1 MDPFSYLSNASPE
14 SVEALYQAYLQH
26 PDNVDE
32 TWRNFFKGFEFAQ
45 QHFPQLPTA
54 DHSFSSKEFNVMALI
69 EGYRTRGHLFTK
81 TNPVRERRSYSP
93 NLALEQF
100 GLSAA
105 DLETVFQAGVQI
117 GMGPAKLKDIVAYLD
132 AVYCH
137 HIGIEFMYIRDPEKL
152 QWLKEQFHE
161 ISHEQAFNTTEKL
174 EILEALNQAVGF
186 EKYVHRKFVGQKRFS
201 LEGGESL
208 IPALGAA
215 IQRGAENGVQS
226 VVMGMAHRGRLNVL
240 RNVFQKPAA
249 EIFAEFMGNAYT
261 ESNFDGDVKYH
272 LGYDGT
278 VKTPSGN
285 SIQLN
290 LLPNPSHLEA
300 VGPVA
305 EGLARS
311 LADAD
316 LGGDLKKVMPIVI
329 HGDAAIA
336 GQGVVYELVQMS
348 KLEGYKTGGTL
359 HLVVNNQV
367 GFTTNYLEGRS
378 STYCTDVAKVV
389 DAPVFH
395 VNADNA
401 EAVVRVMRLA
411 VAYRQRYNED
421 VFVDLLGY
429 RKHGHNEGDEPRFTQ
444 PLLYKNIDKHP
455 DIYQLYK
462 KQLMEAGLI
471 DAAQAELREKQYAAH
486 LDEELEKS
494 KKVQAAFVRPFL
506 GARYSKFKKAGL
518 ADVEKS
524 PATGLPKK
532 TIQSW
537 LQALNTLPADKA
549 FLKKIAKI
557 FADRQEMVNNDRLDW
572 ALGEALAYA
581 SVLAEGGHVRLS
593 GQDCV
598 RGTFS
603 HRHAIVR
610 VEASEEEYTPLNN
623 LPGKKGPFNVYNSL
637 LSEYAVLGFEYGY
650 ALGAPSGLTLWE
662 AQFGDFNNGA
672 QIVIDQYI
680 SSGEDKWHTQNGLVM
695 LLPHGYEGQG
705 AEHSSA
711 RLERFLN
718 LCAELNMQVV
728 NCTSPANFFH
738 ALRRQLHR
746 PFRKP
751 LVVMSPKSLLRHPQC
766 VSSIDDFAGK
776 TAFQEVIDD
785 AEATSAKTTTLV
797 FCSGKIYFELL
808 ERKRAENAGHIAL
821 IRIEQLF
828 PFPAAQVNQII
839 EGYPAAKRFIWAQEE
854 PENMGAWSFILRANH
869 KSQKRV
875 LPLEVIAQQASA
887 SPATGSPKEAARRQ
901 ADIINR
907 VFETPSAKNSTPRKA
922 TAKSA

>member
-1 MDPFSYLSNASPE
+1 MDSFSYLSNASPE
-14 SVEALYQAYLQH
+14 SVDALYQAYLKH
-26 PDNVDE
+26 PESVDE
-32 TWRNFFKGFEFAQ
+32 SWRDFFKGFEFAQ
-45 QHFPQLPTA
+45 QHFPQMPSATQN
-54 DHSFSSKEFNVMALI
+54 FSSKEFNVMALI

-100 GLSAA
+100 GLSSG

-161 ISHEQAFNTTEKL
+161 ISHEQTFNNQEKL

-208 IPALGAA
+208 IPALASA
-215 IQRGAENGVQS
+215 IQRGAESGVEV

-249 EIFAEFMGNAYT
+249 EIFAEFMGNAYI

-278 VKTPSGN
+278 VKTASGQ
-285 SIQLN
+285 SVHLN

-305 EGLARS
+305 EGLTRAF
-311 LADAD
+311 ADQD
-316 LGGDLKKVMPIVI
+316 LGGDLKKAMPIVI

-336 GQGVVYELVQMS
+336 GQGVVYEMVQMS
-348 KLEGYKTGGTL
+348 KLEGYRTGGTL

-389 DAPVFH
+389 QAPVFH

-462 KQLMEAGLI
+462 KQLLESGVL
-471 DAAQAELREKQYAAH
+471 DAAQAELKEKQYAAH

-494 KKVQAAFVRPFL
+494 KQVQAAFVRPFL
-506 GARYSKFKKAGL
+506 GSRYASFKKAGI

-532 TIQSW
+532 TLQIW
-537 LQALNTLPADKA
+537 LNSLNSLPADKA
-549 FLKKIAKI
+549 FLRKISKI
-557 FADRQEMVNNDRLDW
+557 FADRQEMVKTDRLDW

-610 VEASEEEYTPLNN
+610 VEDSEEEYTPLDHI
-623 LPGKKGPFNVYNSL
+623 PGKKGRFNVYNSL

-650 ALGAPSGLTLWE
+650 ALGIPSGLTLWE

-680 SSGEDKWHTQNGLVM
+680 SSGEDKWHSQNGLVM

-718 LCAELNMQVV
+718 LCAELNMQVI

-751 LVVMSPKSLLRHPQC
+751 LVVMSPKSLLRHPEC

-785 AEATSAKTTTLV
+785 PSAKASEVTTLV
-797 FCSGKIYFELL
+797 FCSGKIYFELIA
-808 ERKRAENAGHIAL
+808 RKKAEKANHIAL

-828 PFPAAQVNQII
+828 PFPATQVNAII
-839 EGYPAAKRFIWAQEE
+839 DGYLKADRFIWVQEE

-887 SPATGSPKEAARRQ
+887 SPATGSSKEAARRQ

-907 VFETPSAKNSTPRKA
+907 VFERPATSKTSPRTA
-922 TAKSA
+922 TSKSA

>member
-1 MDPFSYLSNASPE
+1 
-14 SVEALYQAYLQH
+14 
-26 PDNVDE
+26 
-32 TWRNFFKGFEFAQ
+32 
-45 QHFPQLPTA
+45 
-54 DHSFSSKEFNVMALI
+54 
-69 EGYRTRGHLFTK
+69 
-81 TNPVRERRSYSP
+81 
-93 NLALEQF
+93 
-100 GLSAA
+100 
-105 DLETVFQAGVQI
+105 
-117 GMGPAKLKDIVAYLD
+117 
-132 AVYCH
+132 
-137 HIGIEFMYIRDPEKL
+137 
-152 QWLKEQFHE
+152 
-161 ISHEQAFNTTEKL
+161 
-174 EILEALNQAVGF
+174 
-186 EKYVHRKFVGQKRFS
+186 
-201 LEGGESL
+201 
-208 IPALGAA
+208 
-215 IQRGAENGVQS
+215 
-226 VVMGMAHRGRLNVL
+226 
-240 RNVFQKPAA
+240 
-249 EIFAEFMGNAYT
+249 
-261 ESNFDGDVKYH
+261 
-272 LGYDGT
+272 
-278 VKTPSGN
+278 
-285 SIQLN
+285 
-290 LLPNPSHLEA
+290 
-300 VGPVA
+300 
-305 EGLARS
+305 
-311 LADAD
+311 
-316 LGGDLKKVMPIVI
+316 
-329 HGDAAIA
+329 
-336 GQGVVYELVQMS
+336 
-348 KLEGYKTGGTL
+348 
-359 HLVVNNQV
+359 
-367 GFTTNYLEGRS
+367 
-378 STYCTDVAKVV
+378 
-389 DAPVFH
+389 
-395 VNADNA
+395 
-401 EAVVRVMRLA
+401 MRLA

-462 KQLMEAGLI
+462 KQLMEAGVI

-532 TIQSW
+532 TLQSW
-537 LQALNTLPADKA
+537 LQALNTLPGDKA

-610 VEASEEEYTPLNN
+610 VEDSEEEYTPLNN